1 MRLTMYTDFSL
12 RVLLYIGIRGKDE
25 LSTVQEIS
33 DAYGISKNHL
43 TKVAHELGKHG
54 LIETVRGRGGGIR
67 LKLAPSDINI
77 GEVVRKTED
86 DFHLV
91 ECFNCELNKC
101 VITPACRLKGVLHEA
116 LAAYFKVLDSYTL
129 ADFVENNDGLRAIL
143 FNERVQNT
151 TVDNNITLLDSPL

>member
-12 RVLLYIGIRGKDE
+12 RVLLYIGIKEKDE

-33 DAYGISKNHL
+33 DAYAISRNHL
-43 TKVAHELGKHG
+43 TKVVHELGKHG

-67 LKLAPSDINI
+67 LKLTPEEINI

-91 ECFNCELNKC
+91 ECFNCATNKC
-101 VITPACRLKGVLHEA
+101 VITPVCKLKDVLHEA
-116 LAAYFKVLDSYTL
+116 LDAYFKVLDSYTL
-129 ADFVENNDGLRAIL
+129 ADFVVNNDGLTTIL
-143 FNERVQNT
+143 LGKN
-151 TVDNNITLLDSPL
+151 L